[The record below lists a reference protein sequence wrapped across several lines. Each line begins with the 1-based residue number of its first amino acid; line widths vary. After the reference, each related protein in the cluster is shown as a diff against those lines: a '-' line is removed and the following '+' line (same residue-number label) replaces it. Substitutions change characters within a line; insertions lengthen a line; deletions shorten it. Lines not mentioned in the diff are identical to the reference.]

1 MSADAWFTLAVVIVT
16 IAALVSERV
25 SPSLAI
31 LAATIVCF
39 VAGVIDEDAAF
50 SGFSNPAPITVAALY
65 VLAGATETTGAL
77 QGLTD
82 RVLGGRRAGAT
93 ARSEARD
100 LTRVVVPGA
109 VASAFIANT
118 PLVSMVAPRIVSW
131 SRRTG
136 RNASRFLMP
145 FSYAAVFGGVITVIG
160 TSTNVTVSG
169 LLRDAERAPLDVFEI
184 TPVGL
189 PVAAV
194 GVALIVLL
202 APRLLPTRESAA
214 EADAADAREYT
225 IDMLVEAGS
234 ALAGRSV
241 ADAGLRNLTGVY
253 LVEIERDGTCIA
265 PVRPDEVLL
274 AGDVLTFAGNVGRV
288 LDLQRIPGLLAAE
301 HHHIAQ
307 ATDSRSP
314 TTFEVVIGD
323 DSALVGT
330 TLKEIDFRARYGAA
344 VLAIHRAGERLGQKL
359 GDVRLR
365 AGDLLL
371 VLADPDFGRRWRGRR
386 DFLLVSAVE
395 GGAPLRRSRARAVEL
410 VTLAL
415 VVVAGSGLLDLLQ
428 ASLLAALAVLAVGAI
443 TPAEARRAI
452 NFEIILMIAASF
464 GLGAAVAES
473 GLAREIGALLV
484 DGFSPLGDIGIL
496 AAVLLATMLL
506 TELLSNNAAA
516 VLMFPV
522 ALATAA
528 DSGLAFRPF
537 AIAILIGASCSFLT
551 PIGYQTNLLVFGM
564 GNYRFRDF
572 TRLGAPLT
580 LATIVVSL
588 VVIPIA
594 FPLH

>member
-1 MSADAWFTLAVVIVT
+1 MSADAWFTLAVVVVT
-16 IAALVSERV
+16 IAVLITERV
-25 SPSLAI
+25 TPSLAI
-31 LAATIVCF
+31 LAATIVLF
-39 VAGVIDEDAAF
+39 VTGVIDQTQAF

-82 RVLGGRRAGAT
+82 RVLGSRRSDAGA
-93 ARSEARD
+93 SETHD
-100 LTRVVVPGA
+100 LARVVVPGT

-169 LLRDAERAPLDVFEI
+169 LLRDAGRDPLGVFEI

-189 PVAAV
+189 PIALV
-194 GVALIVLL
+194 GAVLL
-202 APRLLPTRESAA
+202 ILLTPRLLPRRESAA
-214 EADAADAREYT
+214 DTDAATVREYT
-225 IDMLVEAGS
+225 IDMLVEPGGS
-234 ALAGRSV
+234 LVGRTV
-241 ADAGLRNLTGVY
+241 ADAGLRALTGVY
-253 LVEIERDGTCIA
+253 LVEIERDGALIA
-265 PVRPDEVLL
+265 PVRPEERLC
-274 AGDVLTFAGNVGRV
+274 AGDRLTFAGNVARV
-288 LDLQRIPGLLAAE
+288 LDLQRLSGLLPAE
-301 HHHIAQ
+301 HRHITE
-307 ATDSRSP
+307 ATDSRAP
-314 TTFEVVIGD
+314 VTFEVVVGD
-323 DSALVGT
+323 NSPLVGST
-330 TLKEIDFRARYGAA
+330 IKEVDFRARYGAA
-344 VLAIHRAGERLGQKL
+344 VLAVHRAGERLSEKL

-371 VLADPDFGRRWRGRR
+371 VLSDPDFGRRWRDRH

-395 GGAPLRRSRARAVEL
+395 GGTPLRRNRARAVEL
-410 VTLAL
+410 ITLAL
-415 VVVAGSGLLDLLQ
+415 VVTAGSGLLDLLE
-428 ASLLAALAVLAVGAI
+428 ASLLAALAVLAIGAI
-443 TPAEARRAI
+443 TPGEARRAV

-464 GLGAAVAES
+464 GLGAAMQSS
-473 GLAREIGALLV
+473 GLAEEIGKLLV
-484 DGFSPLGDIGIL
+484 DGFEPLGNLGIL
-496 AAVLLATMLL
+496 AGVLLATMVL

-516 VLMFPV
+516 VLMFPI
-522 ALATAA
+522 ALATASEA
-528 DSGLAFRPF
+528 GLAFRPF

-564 GNYRFRDF
+564 GNYKFRDF

-580 LATIVVSL
+580 LATIVVAL

-594 FPLH
+594 FPLT